1 MDDYAEALERV
12 FKGKAT
18 ILNRMRLACAFYDDK
33 LQQKENDQGTH
44 YLAVV
49 SPESSPLNEFT
60 APVADW
66 QVMNEIALHRGGS
79 PHLNSIDIFVDG
91 QHLTEAVVSLH
102 AFQSLEDHILTRLY
116 SQMVSSY
123 QRQQVQRHIPCQLE
137 DQSFIQPSVRSF

>member
-33 LQQKENDQGTH
+33 LQQKENDQGMH
-44 YLAVV
+44 FCCVP
-49 SPESSPLNEFT
+49 PESCPLSKSA

-79 PHLNSIDIFVDG
+79 PHLNTIDIFVDG

-102 AFQSLEDHILTRLY
+102 ASQVLKGHILMKFS
-116 SQMVSSY
+116 SQMVSSCRH
-123 QRQQVQRHIPCQLE
+123 QRAQRHIPCQLE
-137 DQSFIQPSVRSF
+137 DQLFIQP